1 MVKKGFPHFGISQS
15 GAFIADLKNYNLPD
29 FILTLIAKECDS
41 DLLERGR
48 IDDRLTSM
56 NDASLELLHRVFV
69 DCDEDKAGKYG
80 QFRFYSYV
88 SSMYHK
94 SEILINDTIPGK
106 SGKNHKIPIAV
117 KMNGMYIAIGFNKA
131 KGGSV
136 TKKDVNKFYLV
147 ATDVKNGEHGTQL
160 IDAVLGSSVGFK
172 GEAIVEL
179 EKLSK
184 TGQKDPENKLNF
196 KTANFE
202 NRIYSVTKCW
212 FESTNFF
219 FFTYLRY
226 GLYLKRPP
234 ASIILLIRSGNG
246 FMAYVWFFVRFFI
259 SFLLVSI
266 SSSSFSEMLAY
277 VFSSISIGSK

>member
-29 FILTLIAKECDS
+29 FILTLVAKECDS
-41 DLLERGR
+41 DLLPRGR

-56 NDASLELLHRVFV
+56 NDKSLELLHRVFV
-69 DCDEDKAGKYG
+69 DCDEDEAGMYG

-117 KMNGMYIAIGFNKA
+117 KMNGMYIAIGYNKA
-131 KGGSV
+131 RGGSV
-136 TKKDVNKFYLV
+136 TKKDVNKYYLI
-147 ATDVKNGEHGTQL
+147 AIDVKNGEHGTQL
-160 IDAVLGSSVGFK
+160 VDAIFGSSVGFK

-179 EKLSK
+179 ERLSK
-184 TGQKDPENKLNF
+184 EGQKDPEHKVSF

-202 NRIYSVTKCW
+202 NRIYSVTKC
-212 FESTNFF
+212 
-219 FFTYLRY
+219 
-226 GLYLKRPP
+226 
-234 ASIILLIRSGNG
+234 
-246 FMAYVWFFVRFFI
+246 
-259 SFLLVSI
+259 
-266 SSSSFSEMLAY
+266 
-277 VFSSISIGSK
+277 

>member
-69 DCDEDKAGKYG
+69 DCDEDEAGKYG

-117 KMNGMYIAIGFNKA
+117 KMNGMYVAIGFNKA

-136 TKKDVNKFYLV
+136 TKKDVNKFYLI
-147 ATDVKNGEHGTQL
+147 AIDVKNGEHGTQL
-160 IDAVLGSSVGFK
+160 IDAVYGSSVGFK

-179 EKLSK
+179 EKLSDA
-184 TGQKDPENKLNF
+184 GQNDPENKLNF

-202 NRIYSVTKCW
+202 NRIYSVTKC
-212 FESTNFF
+212 
-219 FFTYLRY
+219 
-226 GLYLKRPP
+226 
-234 ASIILLIRSGNG
+234 
-246 FMAYVWFFVRFFI
+246 
-259 SFLLVSI
+259 
-266 SSSSFSEMLAY
+266 
-277 VFSSISIGSK
+277 